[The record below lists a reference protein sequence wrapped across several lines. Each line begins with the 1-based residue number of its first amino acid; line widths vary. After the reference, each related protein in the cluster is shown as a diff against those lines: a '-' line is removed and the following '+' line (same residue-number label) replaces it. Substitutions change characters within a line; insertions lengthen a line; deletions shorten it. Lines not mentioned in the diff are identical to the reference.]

1 MLNDAGHFTDDR
13 IPLPAEESAYRC
25 RLIGKGELAGMD
37 DLFSLHRR
45 KAVVTGGSRGIGA
58 AIVELFSRYGAE
70 VAFCHHN
77 DGKRAEALQG
87 KLKAL
92 GKVVFETEC
101 DVADEA
107 AVSRMS
113 AWAMERLGH
122 VDILV
127 NCAGIGGDRPFSD
140 LSIAEWDRMIGVHLR
155 GTFLV
160 SHAFYPGMME
170 RRDGRIINIAS
181 QLAYKGA
188 PGLTHYC
195 AAKAGIV
202 GFTRA
207 LSYEGAPHG
216 VLVNAIGPGP
226 VETDL
231 LMGLSEEWRAMKRS
245 QLPIG
250 RFGKVDEIAPTAL
263 LLASNAG
270 AYFVGQT
277 LSPNGGDVMI

>member
-1 MLNDAGHFTDDR
+1 
-13 IPLPAEESAYRC
+13 
-25 RLIGKGELAGMD
+25 MD
-37 DLFSLHRR
+37 GANAFSLSGR
-45 KAVVTGGSRGIGA
+45 KALITGGSRGIGSGIVRAFA
-58 AIVELFSRYGAE
+58 AHGAE
-70 VAFCHHN
+70 IVFCHMG
-77 DGKRAEALQG
+77 DGERSSQLVEDLSSEGAVVHAL
-87 KLKAL
+87 
-92 GKVVFETEC
+92 EC
-101 DVADEA
+101 DVSDEA
-107 AVSRMS
+107 SVA
-113 AWAMERLGH
+113 ALAKGAIEHLGQ

-127 NCAGIGGDRPFSD
+127 NCAGIGGDKSFTD
-140 LSIAEWDRMIGVHLR
+140 ITVADWDRMIGVHLR

-160 SHAFYPGMME
+160 SKCFFAGMLE
-170 RRDGRIINIAS
+170 RKFGRIINIAS

-231 LMGLSEEWRAMKRS
+231 LMGLSDEWRDMKQK

-250 RFGKVDEIAPTAL
+250 RFGQIDEIAPTAV
-263 LLASNAG
+263 LLASDAG
-270 AYFVGQT
+270 AFYVGQC
-277 LSPNGGDVMI
+277 LSPNGGDVMV